1 MTGRR
6 MRPTAP
12 TKFDEARL
20 VAVDFETACQWDHI
34 VEIGCVEI
42 RGTVKT
48 GHVFHRLV
56 KPSVPNRM
64 ATYGVHGLLG
74 SQLASERIFKDIV
87 DDFLDF
93 LGDSPVIAHFAA
105 YERVT
110 LQRELERIG
119 RQPLD
124 PERYIC
130 TLKMARAA
138 GRFKTCDLGTVARRL
153 RVYRRGRREGYH
165 DALTDAHMAAD
176 IYLRLRPEMPARSKQ
191 PIARVNEFPVR
202 LCPMIAESPLR
213 PCIRTERAFLD
224 TRKKI
229 ANWWRAVEREQR
241 IRYR

>member
-1 MTGRR
+1 
-6 MRPTAP
+6 MRPTAL
-12 TKFDEARL
+12 TELDKARF

-48 GHVFHRLV
+48 GRVFHRLV
-56 KPSVPNRM
+56 KPRTPNRM
-64 ATYGVHGLLG
+64 ATFGVHGLLG
-74 SQLASERIFKDIV
+74 SQLASERVFKDIV

-93 LGDSPVIAHFAA
+93 LGDAPVIAHFAA

-119 RQPLD
+119 RQSLD

-138 GRFKTCDLGTVARRL
+138 GRFQTCDLGTVARRL
-153 RVYRRGRREGYH
+153 RVYRRGCREGYH

-176 IYLRLRPEMPARSKQ
+176 IYLRLRPEMPATNKQ
-191 PIARVNEFPVR
+191 SIARVNEFPVR
-202 LCPMIAESPLR
+202 PRPTIAGLPLR
-213 PCIRTERAFLD
+213 PRIRTERIFLD
-224 TRKKI
+224 TRQKI
-229 ANWWRAVEREQR
+229 ADWWRKIERENKESD
-241 IRYR
+241 IYD